1 MDADRAECAQCHP
14 SHPPMTQT
22 EGVANMKHRTCLAA
36 ILLIALMMSIGLQ
49 GTAFAREATKEITI
63 TVRKNDWGGRAT
75 SFEEAAVRLNEELAA
90 KGENTHVTIDWW
102 EPIGDD
108 ELVLQAQA
116 GQIADVFL
124 NSSVDIGWEIEAGLI
139 QPIDWVAD
147 SAVFEGVSDQIL
159 QMMYYDGHYYGVLQD
174 MDASP
179 VFINKNIL
187 RNMGKTDEEIAQ
199 IVSDINSGNY
209 TMGQLVDLAQ
219 QALAEGG
226 AKYGF
231 LVEDIRFE
239 GWQGAAAWDNYN
251 EAENKL
257 VFDEAA
263 IRKLY
268 TFWKDAFDKG
278 VITEG
283 IGDIDT
289 DMAAQL
295 MLDDEVFCVFARS
308 EFYRILADLK
318 GLKISDAEYQT
329 WFSDNLTWS
338 YIPSIDEGGAVT
350 SFSNP
355 AMLYV
360 GANVDAEKMPFVQ
373 RYLELMLSPD
383 LQYNHTI
390 NSGKLPV
397 TPDALELVMET
408 LPFYADH
415 YVMTSFTRVRSPIND
430 YATLISGYTLGVQA
444 ILIEHS
450 DVDTAFE
457 YFLNDAQQNI
467 EADSIQFNLGN

>member
-1 MDADRAECAQCHP
+1 
-14 SHPPMTQT
+14 
-22 EGVANMKHRTCLAA
+22 MKIRSRMLA
-36 ILLIALMMSIGLQ
+36 LIAVVLLMSLGLQ
-49 GTAFAREATKEITI
+49 TASFAEAEAKEITI

-75 SFEEAAVRLNEELAA
+75 SFEEAAVRLNEELEAA
-90 KGENTHVTIDWW
+90 GENTHVTIDWW

-116 GQIADVFL
+116 GRIADVFL

-147 SAVFEGVSDQIL
+147 SEVFEGVSDKIMS
-159 QMMYYDGHYYGVLQD
+159 MMYFNGHYYGVLQD

-179 VFINKNIL
+179 IFINKNIL
-187 RNMGKTDEEIAQ
+187 KNMGMTDDEIAQ
-199 IVSDINSGNY
+199 LVTDINAGNY

-219 QALAEGG
+219 QAMEVGG

-231 LVEDIRFE
+231 CVEDKRFE
-239 GWQGAAAWDNYN
+239 GWQGSASWTNYD
-251 EAENKL
+251 ATANKL
-257 VFDEAA
+257 VFDETA

-268 TFWKDAFDKG
+268 SFWKDAFDKG
-278 VITEG
+278 VISEG

-289 DMAAQL
+289 DMSAQL
-295 MLDDEVFCVFARS
+295 MIDNEAFCVFARS
-308 EFYRILADLK
+308 EFYRIMADLK
-318 GLKISDAEYQT
+318 GMKISDEAYQT
-329 WFSDNLTWS
+329 WFNDNFVWS
-338 YIPSIDEGGAVT
+338 YIPSMDEGGAVT

-360 GANVDAEKMPFVQ
+360 GADVDAEKMPYVL

-383 LQYNHTI
+383 LQFNHTI

-397 TPDALELVMET
+397 TPAALDLVMET

-430 YATLISGYTLGVQA
+430 YATLISGYTLGVDA
-444 ILIEHS
+444 ILIEGA
-450 DVDTAFE
+450 DVDTAYE

-467 EADSIQFNLGN
+467 EADNIIFQ